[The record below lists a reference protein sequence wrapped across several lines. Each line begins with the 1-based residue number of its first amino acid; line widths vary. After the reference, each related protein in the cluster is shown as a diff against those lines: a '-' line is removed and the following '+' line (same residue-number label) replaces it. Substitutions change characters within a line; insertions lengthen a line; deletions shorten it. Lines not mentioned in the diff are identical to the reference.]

1 MVITETKKADALC
14 ICWETRMKTLEHLT
28 EKKTCGVK
36 ASGGERN
43 RLRDEKAMKIRRSRE
58 EKTKERERNTSLRTS
73 LHTHQHHT
81 ES

>member
-28 EKKTCGVK
+28 EKKTSRVK

-43 RLRDEKAMKIRRSRE
+43 RLRDEKGNENKEKSE
-58 EKTKERERNTSLRTS
+58 EKSKEERERKK
-73 LHTHQHHT
+73 HIF
-81 ES
+81 